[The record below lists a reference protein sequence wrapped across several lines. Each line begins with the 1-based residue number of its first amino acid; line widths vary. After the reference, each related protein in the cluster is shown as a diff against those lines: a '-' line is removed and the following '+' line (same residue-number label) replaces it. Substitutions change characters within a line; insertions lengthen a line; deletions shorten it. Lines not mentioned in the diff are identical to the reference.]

1 MMSWGLNYVGM
12 DYSRKAVCRED
23 LFEPVKPQ
31 TKTEKKAKNHRNK
44 HKRGTMGQG
53 HKAKENVVPNYVTV
67 PSSKNLVNKKCFQQE
82 KGKVEANGWFIKNV
96 EDEGNKLEK
105 SDITE
110 EHDLPSCAENNCYL
124 SDGNQGGNKRKRPLI
139 IRFKLQKPS
148 EPDASLAPSSSG
160 MTDFLP
166 PERSEVVPAPNQ
178 PHSSEA
184 TVGVAELASKC
195 DQESSYPTTEGIE
208 MTGEK
213 RIGREDSE
221 CANVMENWIPPPFQF
236 ALHDADDEEWLFG
249 TASQNRRGSKR
260 SKVDSEVSCRT
271 SSTQWPKAQLLHEA
285 GIYALSYT
293 VPF

>member
-1 MMSWGLNYVGM
+1 
-12 DYSRKAVCRED
+12 
-23 LFEPVKPQ
+23 
-31 TKTEKKAKNHRNK
+31 
-44 HKRGTMGQG
+44 MGQG

-67 PSSKNLVNKKCFQQE
+67 PSSKNRVNKKCFQQE
-82 KGKVEANGWFIKNV
+82 KGKAEANGWFVKNG

-110 EHDLPSCAENNCYL
+110 EHELPSCAENNCYL

-139 IRFKLQKPS
+139 IRFKLRKPS

-160 MTDFLP
+160 MTHFLP

-184 TVGVAELASKC
+184 TVGVASNC
-195 DQESSYPTTEGIE
+195 DQELSCPTTEGFK

-213 RIGREDSE
+213 RIGREDTE

-236 ALHDADDEEWLFG
+236 TLHDADDEEWLFG
-249 TASQNRRGSKR
+249 TASQNRRRSKR
-260 SKVDSEVSCRT
+260 SKADSEVSCRT
-271 SSTQWPKAQLLHEA
+271 GSTQWPKAQLLPEA